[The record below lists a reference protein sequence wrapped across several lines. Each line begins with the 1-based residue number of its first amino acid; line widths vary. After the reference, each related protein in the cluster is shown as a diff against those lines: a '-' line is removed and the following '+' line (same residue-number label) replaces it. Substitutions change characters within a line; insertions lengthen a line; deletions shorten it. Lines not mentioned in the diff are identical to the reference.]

1 MILKKPYAFLI
12 KYFKLIHLICL
23 FFIITITYNFQKI
36 VNFFGDYN
44 NTLNIQENA
53 ASTYISIL
61 FFIICIIVI
70 TFFILMFL
78 LMKKKDKPSKFYLFG
93 ALYYIV
99 IFLALIFAYNEI
111 NSLYTISMD
120 IKIFRAIRDI
130 YLMLYLPNFFFAI
143 MSFIRGFG
151 FDIKKFN
158 FNKDL
163 AELEIKSE
171 DNEEFEFVLGADTYK
186 IKRKIRRYIRELKY
200 YFIENKTLVSLI
212 LGVFSIIII
221 IYAVLNHTVVNK
233 TYSIGDTINNYEYS
247 FIINSAIITSKD
259 ASGHIIKDDKR
270 YVIIN
275 GTIKSNLNVSKILP
289 PEYIYISFKNHRIS
303 NIKTTLASSFKDLG
317 ISYQNFKITPENN
330 TYIFV
335 FEVDK
340 TKSLKTYDLNF
351 FDTVTYEDDGTTT
364 YNYKKAKIKPKDIDI
379 ELEETSKSYN
389 EILPLGTDI
398 YGTSALTINN
408 AIISSKYEYQ
418 YEQCENETCQTLTDI
433 EFPANSVSNT
443 LLILDYN
450 FKYDASEGITQNVG
464 NSILKNI
471 MQIKYKSNGEY
482 LTEGIVP
489 TTNSNISD
497 KLIVEI
503 PKTIITSEELYLMIT
518 TRQYI
523 YSLKIK

>member
-23 FFIITITYNFQKI
+23 LFIVTITYNFQKI

-44 NTLNIQENA
+44 NTLNIQEKA
-53 ASTYISIL
+53 ASNYISII
-61 FFIICIIVI
+61 FFIICIIVSS
-70 TFFILMFL
+70 FFILMFL

-93 ALYYIV
+93 AFYYII
-99 IFLALIFAYNEI
+99 IFFSLIFAYNEI

-130 YLMLYLPNFFFAI
+130 YLMLYLPNFYFAI

-186 IKRKIRRYIRELKY
+186 IKRKLRRFLRELKY
-200 YFIENKTLVSLI
+200 YFIENKILVSLI
-212 LGVFSIIII
+212 LGILSIIFI
-221 IYAVLNHTVVNK
+221 IYSLLNHTVVNK

-247 FIINSAIITSKD
+247 FTINSAIITSKD
-259 ASGHIIKDDKR
+259 SRGHVIKEDKR

-275 GTIKSNLNVSKILP
+275 GTIKSNINTTKILP

-303 NIKTTLASSFKDLG
+303 NIKTTLASSFKDIG
-317 ISYQNFKITPENN
+317 ISYQNFKITPNASN
-330 TYIFV
+330 YIFI
-335 FEVDK
+335 FEVEK
-340 TKSLKTYDLNF
+340 TKSLKTYELNF
-351 FDTVTYEDDGTTT
+351 FDTITYEDDGTTT

-379 ELEETSKSYN
+379 ELKEISKSYN
-389 EILPLGTDI
+389 EILPLGNEI
-398 YGTSALTINN
+398 YGNSALTINN
-408 AIISSKYEYQ
+408 ALISSKYEYQ
-418 YEQCENETCQTLTDI
+418 YEKCENNTCQTLTDI
-433 EFPANSVSNT
+433 EFPTNSISNT

-450 FKYDASEGITQNVG
+450 FNNDEKEGITQDVS

-471 MQIKYKSNGEY
+471 MQIKSISNQNQQ
-482 LTEGIVP
+482 TQSIVP
-489 TTNSNISD
+489 ILNTNISD
-497 KLIVEI
+497 KLIIEI
-503 PKTIITSEELYLMIT
+503 PKTITTSEELYLIIT
-518 TRQYI
+518 TRQNI